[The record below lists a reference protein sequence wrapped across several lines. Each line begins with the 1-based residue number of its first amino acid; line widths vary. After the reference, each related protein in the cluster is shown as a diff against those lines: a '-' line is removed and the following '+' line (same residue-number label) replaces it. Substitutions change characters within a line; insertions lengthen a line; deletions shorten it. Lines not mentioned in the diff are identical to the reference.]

1 MDVKA
6 ASSMR
11 ALTRVALGIGL
22 LAFVLPFASVSCG
35 DHELLAV
42 RGLNA
47 AAGGQYMMGGQVHY
61 YAADP
66 YFLLAILG
74 AVVALTCQLL
84 RPHVKVRLIAGA
96 VAGLSSVI
104 VMLIGQAHVN
114 SQIASLQSNGLVTIR
129 WEIGYWVALFALSAG
144 TVLAAVGFFRAGMCP
159 QHTPTPP
166 SRAVTSGGV
175 LAILGAL
182 TIIAACALPYLH
194 YKNSPG
200 SPLDPASP
208 SVFIPGFGPSMW
220 FVAEPVGVAI
230 LALAAGIALLEWTSR
245 RTRAIAAGVL
255 LAYGVQTFLLFVGY
269 VAWQSATRPL
279 NSAPAEWSD
288 CLPGYFSSSPGSRPR
303 SPCSSGDPLQPTTS
317 LQRWASRRQRLEEV
331 PSFPST
337 WRRSQSSIS
346 AASPS
351 STACRARVVSR
362 FSSTAPGSGMQPER
376 LRFSPGIPTERTSS
390 SRASSAST

>member
-1 MDVKA
+1 MAVKA

-74 AVVALTCQLL
+74 AVVALTCQFL
-84 RPHVKVRLIAGA
+84 RPYVKVRLIAGA
-96 VAGLSSVI
+96 VAGLSSVV

-144 TVLAAVGFFRAGMCP
+144 TGLAAVGFFRVGMRP
-159 QHTPTPP
+159 QHTQTPS

-220 FVAEPVGVAI
+220 FAAEPVGVAI
-230 LALAAGIALLEWTSR
+230 LAFAAGIALMEWTSR

-255 LAYGVQTFLLFVGY
+255 LAYGAQTFLLFVGY
-269 VAWQSATRPL
+269 VALAVGDPSAELRPGGVVGMFAGVL
-279 NSAPAEWSD
+279 LFVGGLTPALTLFKNGSAPTDHE
-288 CLPGYFSSSPGSRPR
+288 SPEMGV
-303 SPCSSGDPLQPTTS
+303 
-317 LQRWASRRQRLEEV
+317 E
-331 PSFPST
+331 
-337 WRRSQSSIS
+337 
-346 AASPS
+346 
-351 STACRARVVSR
+351 
-362 FSSTAPGSGMQPER
+362 APA
-376 LRFSPGIPTERTSS
+376 T
-390 SRASSAST
+390 